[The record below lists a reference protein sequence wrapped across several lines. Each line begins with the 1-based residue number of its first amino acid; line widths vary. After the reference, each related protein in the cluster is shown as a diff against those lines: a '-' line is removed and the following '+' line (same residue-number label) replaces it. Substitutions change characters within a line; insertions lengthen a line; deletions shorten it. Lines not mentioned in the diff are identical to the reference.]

1 MVDGLCLQDRLF
13 QGGTEG
19 GEGQPMLLLQAF
31 FPCRAATKQRVAT
44 TMAANRMSP
53 LPIFHRRTSNGA
65 AGSAAFF
72 FFHKGIPNTS
82 NGPQAHLG
90 VDLGQPPAE
99 KPM

>member
-1 MVDGLCLQDRLF
+1 
-13 QGGTEG
+13 
-19 GEGQPMLLLQAF
+19 
-31 FPCRAATKQRVAT
+31 
-44 TMAANRMSP
+44 MAANRMFTAT
-53 LPIFHRRTSNGA
+53 IFHRRTSNGA

>member
-1 MVDGLCLQDRLF
+1 
-13 QGGTEG
+13 
-19 GEGQPMLLLQAF
+19 
-31 FPCRAATKQRVAT
+31 
-44 TMAANRMSP
+44 MAANRMFTAT
-53 LPIFHRRTSNGA
+53 IFHRRTSNGA

-90 VDLGQPPAE
+90 VDLASRRRK